1 MPKSHATSVTP
12 RPGEAVARSPKQA
25 FLVIFFLSFAI
36 RSALLLSGMTP
47 RQFIFPETAT
57 ETGAVAKTLFETGA
71 YADPYLIPTGPTA
84 HPQPLYTGMITLI
97 YHLFGVTLTA
107 GYVRCFLCIACFS
120 AMYAMIPWFA
130 CRIGADWQGG
140 ALGGLVGAVIPQQSL
155 GELIGWSVNEPLAA
169 IALALLLAGF
179 LRRWRE
185 ADHLFLRAL
194 LFGMGWGVAFHF
206 SPALLLVMLAGLA
219 FELWWSKSRRKWLSS
234 LLVVLGATLACL
246 PWTWRN
252 YAAFHEF
259 FFIRS
264 NLGLELRVGNH
275 PGAAP
280 AMEVM
285 DAREGDRMRHP
296 GNNRAEAV
304 KVRELGERE
313 YMRQAQSEAWD
324 WISAHPA
331 EFLRLTA
338 ARVMHFWFGPLHQP
352 LVAAGISLLTI
363 LAAVGAG
370 RALPAWTPPQR
381 AALLIPLA
389 TFPLVYYVV
398 AYMSRYAVP
407 VNWLLLMLAGNEV
420 WYWIKR
426 GGAPNNS

>member
-1 MPKSHATSVTP
+1 MTQLQSMEARRLPQAHAEPWRPYVAQAPSVLPEFSRYRP
-12 RPGEAVARSPKQA
+12 RPGHPDFARLEREAEALARR
-25 FLVIFFLSFAI
+25 FAPTLEAPPRGPREALRRT
-36 RSALLLSGMTP
+36 RSIA
-47 RQFIFPETAT
+47 TA
-57 ETGAVAKTLFETGA
+57 VQS
-71 YADPYLIPTGPTA
+71 YVD
-84 HPQPLYTGMITLI
+84 MITLI

-324 WISAHPA
+324 WIRAHPA